1 MGIDPS
7 KIKVALL
14 AGGSSGEREVSL
26 KSGESSQEALKAA
39 GFSVTMLDPARKGD
53 LKVLMDE
60 PFDVAFL
67 CLHGRKGEDGS
78 LQGFLEMI
86 DLPYTGSHTLSSALA
101 MDKTRAKVFYK
112 EAGIPVAP
120 SVNVYRAE
128 GYDVQAIIDA
138 IGSHCVV
145 KPANEGSSLGVEIVE
160 GAPALEA
167 AIKRALELDD
177 TVLVEQFFKGIEVTA
192 AVLGNE
198 NPEAMPLVQ
207 MIPKNE
213 FYDFESKYAPGGSDH
228 LCPAPIDDSLTAKI
242 QEYACRAHNVLG
254 CSGVSRTDFMI
265 DDQGKC
271 IILETNTIP
280 GMTETSLL
288 PDAARVA
295 GISFPDLCTRLVE
308 YALV

>member
-1 MGIDPS
+1 MGIVPS
-7 KIKVALL
+7 QTKVALL

-26 KSGESSQEALKAA
+26 KSGEGAREALEQA
-39 GFSVTMLDPARKGD
+39 GFPVTMLDPACKGD

-67 CLHGRKGEDGS
+67 CLHGRKGEDGA

-101 MDKTRAKVFYK
+101 MDKTRAKVFYR

-120 SVNVYRAE
+120 SVNVYRTD
-128 GYDVQAIIDA
+128 GYDAQAIVDA

-160 GAPALEA
+160 GTEALAA
-167 AIKRALELDD
+167 AIDRALGFDD
-177 TVLVEQFFKGIEVTA
+177 TVLVEQFREGIEVTV

-198 NPEAMPLVQ
+198 EPYALPLVQ
-207 MIPKNE
+207 MIPKND

-228 LCPAPIDDSLTAKI
+228 VCPAPVDDSITAQV
-242 QEYACRAHNVLG
+242 QEYACKAHKVLG
-254 CSGVSRTDFMI
+254 CSGVSRTDFI
-265 DDQGKC
+265 INDQGEC

-280 GMTETSLL
+280 GMTATSLL

-295 GISFPDLCTRLVE
+295 GIPFPELCTRLVE
-308 YALV
+308 YALA